1 MFQNEVVVGYFL
13 KILSIKN
20 LFNLNEIEELSHN
33 HFLGSGI

>member
-20 LFNLNEIEELSHN
+20 LFNLNEIEEHFHN